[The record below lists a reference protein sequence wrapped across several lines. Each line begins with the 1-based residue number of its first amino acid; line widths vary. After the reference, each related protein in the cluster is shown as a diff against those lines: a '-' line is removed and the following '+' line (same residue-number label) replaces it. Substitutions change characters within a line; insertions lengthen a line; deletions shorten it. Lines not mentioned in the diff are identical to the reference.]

1 MAEYTQKWE
10 RSIISNLQWSTIL
23 STQVSMPP
31 VWLRPF
37 FFKYALHS
45 ANFKP
50 SRLFPPTG
58 KSCLSV
64 HVGRKQH
71 RTNDPILFVPET
83 HWSKSK
89 LAVLLQDMLNLVSN
103 MTRIASSSVWKPIYI
118 GCILSCQSIR
128 RNKLW
133 FNRTAVGAEAET
145 KSDWHELPVVATIYG
160 LPSS

>member
-58 KSCLSV
+58 KSYLSV
-64 HVGRKQH
+64 HVGKNSIEQM
-71 RTNDPILFVPET
+71 IQLCSF
-83 HWSKSK
+83 
-89 LAVLLQDMLNLVSN
+89 L
-103 MTRIASSSVWKPIYI
+103 KPIEVN
-118 GCILSCQSIR
+118 
-128 RNKLW
+128 RN
-133 FNRTAVGAEAET
+133 
-145 KSDWHELPVVATIYG
+145 
-160 LPSS
+160 